1 MNCPKCN
8 FAITVATDD
17 CPNCGIIMSRWKPPR
32 PRAQVVQQPS
42 ALGTPVAASQA
53 TFPPAK
59 TDAKK
64 KFWGPIDTIEDADKV
79 CRDSANAFFFVA
91 ILQGA
96 IGAFFAPAMLIDAA
110 AFAILAFLLRKLKS
124 RVAAVLLLIVAGFVC
139 ISTVMNK
146 INPESAVGGSNIFL
160 AIIIMMAAIRAVQ
173 GSFKYHSLRA
183 GTVSAVAV
191 PGQV

>member
-1 MNCPKCN
+1 MTCPKCN
-8 FAITVATDD
+8 FNNTAAGDE
-17 CPNCGIIMSRWKPPR
+17 CQNCGVIMSRWKPR
-32 PRAQVVQQPS
+32 PKPQPTTVAMAATPASGAQRAQ
-42 ALGTPVAASQA
+42 
-53 TFPPAK
+53 PPAK
-59 TDAKK
+59 ADEKK
-64 KFWGPIDTIEDADKV
+64 KFWGPIETIEDADKV

-91 ILQGA
+91 ILQA
-96 IGAFFAPAMLIDAA
+96 VIGAFLAPAMLIDAA

-173 GSFKYHSLRA
+173 GSFKYHSMK
-183 GTVSAVAV
+183 VSGVPAVAV